1 MQSEPILPPIGFLL
15 KDATRLLRRR
25 FEREIQGMP
34 MTPAQLQVIAQL
46 SRHEGIG
53 QAGLAARLDI
63 EPMTLSRHVDR
74 MEAAGLVERRQD
86 PNDRRARRLF
96 TTEKSRELLAPMR
109 AQAEEV
115 YGQAL
120 TGVSPEA
127 RASFVAV
134 LETIIRNLS
143 AAECGAAN
151 EVAGRSRS
159 ETPRSEKPRSEK
171 EVA

>member
-25 FEREIQGMP
+25 FERELQGMP
-34 MTPAQLQVIAQL
+34 MTLAQLQVVGRL
-46 SRHEGIG
+46 SRNEGIG
-53 QAGLAARLDI
+53 QAGLAALLDI

-86 PNDRRARRLF
+86 PNDRRARQLF

-109 AQAEEV
+109 ALAREV
-115 YGQAL
+115 FEQAL
-120 TGVSPEA
+120 AGVSPEE
-127 RASFVAV
+127 RAGFVAA
-134 LETIIRNLS
+134 LETMIRNLS
-143 AAECGAAN
+143 AADGCVEN
-151 EVAGRSRS
+151 ENGDRS
-159 ETPRSEKPRSEK
+159 RSEK